1 MELHAQAKV
10 NTSNPPPP
18 YRDAKSPKLPA
29 FMDEK
34 YELISYL
41 LVLNVMPR
49 MPKWEKV
56 TWAIKLSALL
66 SGRAMD
72 VYTRMSNEDAND
84 YDKLKQAS

>member
-29 FMDEK
+29 FVDEK

-41 LVLNVMPR
+41 LRFERYAKNAKMGESYVGHQVECITVR
-49 MPKWEKV
+49 KSHGC
-56 TWAIKLSALL
+56 IHQ
-66 SGRAMD
+66 D
-72 VYTRMSNEDAND
+72 V
-84 YDKLKQAS
+84 Q